1 MRRGQLASD
10 LSYEPRGRA
19 VVVREVP
26 GREPGVVIGEHL
38 GARARGLDVAVRAG
52 DLPHAV
58 EDTADAEIGGELE
71 AARSG
76 YCHFHLAV
84 LCRIL
89 ALETLAAK
97 FAAGPVRHDSVLRS
111 HHLKRHARVE
121 AHEKRRIGI

>member
-1 MRRGQLASD
+1 MARGELAPELSD
-10 LSYEPRGRA
+10 ESLGRA

-38 GARARGLDVAVRAG
+38 GDRARRLDVAVRAG

-71 AARSG
+71 AARSR

-97 FAAGPVRHDSVLRS
+97 FAVGPVRHD
-111 HHLKRHARVE
+111 
-121 AHEKRRIGI
+121 